1 MSEGECVI
9 GGRLVQRSIRRLRPG
24 MVVCSF
30 DSHEVGRVVSVGE
43 DYFVVADKGH
53 RFRLRAEALL
63 SVSGRTATL
72 ICYRDRM
79 TAYLLQDGLDG
90 T

>member
-30 DSHEVGRVVSVGE
+30 DNHEVGRVVSVGE
-43 DYFVVADKGH
+43 DYFEVEDNGY
-53 RFRLRAEALL
+53 RFRLRADALL

-72 ICYRDRM
+72 ICYRYRM
-79 TAYLLQDGLDG
+79 KAYLIKEGLDG